1 VAHVGVVTSSRG
13 RPVAELAVRALGN
26 VRRRPYPQ
34 SGGHN
39 RYSAMSRE
47 LTAAEQRGSPGGMSA
62 ELNGADEFAAL
73 MLEWAAGF
81 GLRRTRRFLLVLQS
95 QLLTRLQPTQGE
107 WEPAPEVRP
116 IEVSVDS
123 AGRLLSV
130 KWARYAP
137 AQRIPIARPSYRASR
152 RRNSATR
159 RARARSPGSTS
170 SDDDPHLEVV
180 PISRFRRD
188 VAVGGSEITALPKI
202 ATPEQSTS
210 QALRLRVVKLLAAS
224 NGHGKAPKASV

>member
-1 VAHVGVVTSSRG
+1 MSS
-13 RPVAELAVRALGN
+13 
-26 VRRRPYPQ
+26 Q
-34 SGGHN
+34 
-39 RYSAMSRE
+39 
-47 LTAAEQRGSPGGMSA
+47 LTAAEQT
-62 ELNGADEFAAL
+62 GADEFAAV
-73 MLEWAAGF
+73 MAKWALQF
-81 GLRRTRRFLLVLQS
+81 GPKPTRRLLAVLKS
-95 QLLTRLQPTQGE
+95 RLLTRLQPTQGD

-137 AQRIPIARPSYRASR
+137 VQRIPIGRPSYRASR

-170 SDDDPHLEVV
+170 SDDDPHLAVA
-180 PISRFRRD
+180 PISRFRRN
-188 VAVGGSEITALPKI
+188 VPVGGSEITALPKI

-210 QALRLRVVKLLAAS
+210 QTLRLRALMLLAAR
-224 NGHGKAPKASV
+224 NGKGKLVTRRPA